1 MPVIFALVACGI
13 LTLLALGHLALA
25 LGAPFGRFV
34 WGGRVDTLTRDLR
47 VRSGVAILL
56 FALGILVELQAA
68 DILTVLN
75 VQVGIT
81 AAIIMILI
89 LFLGFVVSA
98 FSQNDNEKAL
108 MTPVCLVLAALT
120 LFVLVTGH
128 LPR

>member
-1 MPVIFALVACGI
+1 VPVIFALVACGI

-34 WGGRVDTLTRDLR
+34 WGGKVDVLTRDLR
-47 VRSGVAILL
+47 IRSGVAIPL

-75 VQVGIT
+75 IQVGIT

-89 LFLGFVVSA
+89 FFVAFVVSA

>member
-75 VQVGIT
+75 IQVGIT

>member
-1 MPVIFALVACGI
+1 VPVIFALVACGI

-75 VQVGIT
+75 IQVGIT

>member
-1 MPVIFALVACGI
+1 VPVIFALVACGI

-34 WGGRVDTLTRDLR
+34 WGGRVDVLTRDLR

-56 FALGILVELQAA
+56 FALAILVELQAA

-75 VQVGIT
+75 IQVGIT